1 MVKKGQKRASDC
13 NLLVKRENTSIV
25 NTQTPKCVRIHT
37 VCSVTLQLCNMVDKD
52 KVSKKHDRHEIM
64 SKLTKTRKV

>member
-1 MVKKGQKRASDC
+1 MVKKSQRRASDC

-25 NTQTPKCVRIHT
+25 YTQTPKCVGIYM
-37 VCSVTLQLCNMVDKD
+37 VGSVMLQLCNMVDKD

-64 SKLTKTRKV
+64 SKLPEN

>member
-1 MVKKGQKRASDC
+1 MVKKDQRRASDC

-25 NTQTPKCVRIHT
+25 YTQTPKCVGTHM
-37 VCSVTLQLCNMVDKD
+37 VGSVTLQLCNIVDKD

-64 SKLTKTRKV
+64 GKLTETRKV